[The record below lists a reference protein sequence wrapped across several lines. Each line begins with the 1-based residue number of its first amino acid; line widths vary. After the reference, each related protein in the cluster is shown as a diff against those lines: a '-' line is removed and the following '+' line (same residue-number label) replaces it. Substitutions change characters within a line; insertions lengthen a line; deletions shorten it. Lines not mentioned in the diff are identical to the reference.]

1 MPNPAP
7 EAVLAQTRAESP
19 RAITSGP
26 EGMRWGHTLITPSPA
41 LLRPWNCSSGRRR
54 EQTQLLALPLGGTH
68 PGLIQGTDP
77 RGRPPDTPFSILS
90 PRKEPPQGFRG
101 QRQQHCVS
109 PQPCQP
115 WDLSPQPS
123 SPAPA
128 DRQGPGWASWGA
140 STPSYL
146 TPLFP
151 PAPPTPISP
160 FPAQTSSS
168 PPC

>member
-1 MPNPAP
+1 MHSPAP

-19 RAITSGP
+19 RAVTSSP
-26 EGMRWGHTLITPSPA
+26 EGMRWGHTLNTPSLA
-41 LLRPWNCSSGRRR
+41 LLHPWNCFSGRSR

-68 PGLIQGTDP
+68 PSLIQGADP
-77 RGRPPDTPFSILS
+77 RGLPPDTPFSILS
-90 PRKEPPQGFRG
+90 PRKQPPQGFRG

-140 STPSYL
+140 SL
-146 TPLFP
+146 PLLSHSSLFSCT
-151 PAPPTPISP
+151 PTPISP
-160 FPAQTSSS
+160 SPARTPS
-168 PPC
+168 PPPC

>member
-1 MPNPAP
+1 M
-7 EAVLAQTRAESP
+7 
-19 RAITSGP
+19 
-26 EGMRWGHTLITPSPA
+26 LITPSPA

-101 QRQQHCVS
+101 QRQKHCVS

-128 DRQGPGWASWGA
+128 DRQGPAWANWGA
-140 STPSYL
+140 STCLLSHSSFLLHPPPHLHLSFPCPNLQFTSLLELWAGPGSQANSRTPSQ
-146 TPLFP
+146 
-151 PAPPTPISP
+151 I
-160 FPAQTSSS
+160 
-168 PPC
+168 